1 MGTKRSKLSDQIRRA
16 IDASGLSRYRICKE
30 IGLDE
35 AVLSR
40 FMQDKSGLS
49 VKNLDA
55 VASLLG
61 LNIVAGKRRKRKR
74 GV

>member
-61 LNIVAGKRRKRKR
+61 LNIVAGKRRK
-74 GV
+74 